1 MRFSPALPLLS
12 SARYWAKVAD
22 SFPNIPDPGV
32 AGSNPAC
39 STIQSVSFRTF
50 RRIARNPR
58 VCARFAIMRG
68 PGEHPR
74 RPEIGRIQQNLS
86 GRDLARSM
94 DHRRKFACSWNS
106 ANRTAR
112 K

>member
-68 PGEHPR
+68 PGERPR

-86 GRDLARSM
+86 GRV
-94 DHRRKFACSWNS
+94 RRVP
-106 ANRTAR
+106 
-112 K
+112 